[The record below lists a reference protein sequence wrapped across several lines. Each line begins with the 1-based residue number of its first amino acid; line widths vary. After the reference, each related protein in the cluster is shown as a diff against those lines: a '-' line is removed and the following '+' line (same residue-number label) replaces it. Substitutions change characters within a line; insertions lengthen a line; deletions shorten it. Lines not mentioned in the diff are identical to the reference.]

1 MLTAAS
7 LSRGLLPEPHL
18 GEWMQE
24 GAAVFAGTGGGD
36 FPGVAQQVFH
46 NLEGPGRQ
54 PHPAGVAVVDEDG
67 GAAYLGVRRMGDAPD
82 VIAVRQGKEGK
93 HADEDVLQGV
103 DAAHEVAPS
112 GVNGVFDGIGD
123 FSSTRPTVSKIWGG
137 SSETNKLPISSCPG
151 RRRFS

>member
-24 GAAVFAGTGGGD
+24 GQPSSQGQAAVTSRAA
-36 FPGVAQQVFH
+36 AQQVFQD
-46 NLEGPGRQ
+46 LEGPDRQ
-54 PHPAGVAVVDEDG
+54 AHAAGVAVVDEDG
-67 GAAYLGVRRMGDAPD
+67 GPAHLGVRRMGDAAD
-82 VIAVRQGKEGK
+82 VVAVRQGKERK

-103 DAAHEVAPS
+103 DAAHEVAPG
-112 GVNGVFDGIGD
+112 GVNGVFDGVGD
-123 FSSTRPTVSKIWGG
+123 LQPHAHGFEDLGRQLQGHRRPEAPG
-137 SSETNKLPISSCPG
+137 PG